1 MKKDLLVMSLKTFVN
16 NKKEWDAFNEE
27 LDVRIT
33 YAHRNLEQANTL
45 IEIHRAQGSIIALKQ
60 LKFLRDKINGPRD

>member
-1 MKKDLLVMSLKTFVN
+1 MN

-27 LDVRIT
+27 LDVRIAS
-33 YAHRNLEQANTL
+33 AHRNLEQASTM

>member
-1 MKKDLLVMSLKTFVN
+1 MSLKTFVN
-16 NKKEWDAFNEE
+16 NKKEWDAFTEE
-27 LDVRIT
+27 LDVRISS
-33 YAHRNLEQANTL
+33 AHRNLEQASTM